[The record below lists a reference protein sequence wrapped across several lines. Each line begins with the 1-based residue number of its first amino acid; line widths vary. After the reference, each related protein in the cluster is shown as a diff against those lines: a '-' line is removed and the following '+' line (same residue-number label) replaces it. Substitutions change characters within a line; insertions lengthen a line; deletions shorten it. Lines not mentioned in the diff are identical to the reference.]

1 MSFPLT
7 LHDQF
12 GAGDG
17 TMSLEMYEEKYRMAL
32 EWTDGSNALP
42 FKDRVDVAFF
52 SAGGGAHRPCL
63 RARTGAH
70 TH

>member
-1 MSFPLT
+1 
-7 LHDQF
+7 
-12 GAGDG
+12 
-17 TMSLEMYEEKYRMAL
+17 MSLEMYEEKYRMAL